1 MSLSTLRTD
10 LSPTPSSQSSSSSYS
25 TTRTTRKQPDEQH
38 QQTRLETVLP
48 APPDIAVLRRQYF
61 NILQTPGKGIGYSA
75 WLQLEPFLEN
85 VYRKDKDRVQ
95 MGPEGPIGR
104 IYYSCRWS
112 KKEYTTPVELG
123 KRKRD
128 GATQNKC
135 DKCPVN
141 SLVAVV
147 TAGWVT
153 FEVPKLSPE
162 TWPVHNHT
170 LEWCDGKKINKAVRD
185 AMCTEI
191 EKGYP
196 ASYVQKLFNGEWQ
209 DGNRVHLQA
218 CGGMHLSGKLGNNVA
233 RDFLKANRNQRRKGA
248 LEDWQAQV
256 DDAMRYLDTQEDWI
270 YRQISAIR
278 AHDGEISNALVFGS
292 RDRIQTLCQRGK
304 LTLLDSTHCTNKLG
318 WFLFTLVVRDE
329 QGSFIPCA
337 HFLSSNEDGD
347 IIGAS
352 LRVIREWTGGL
363 EGWKL
368 AYILTDDSAAEQRG
382 VRLAFDDVESQV
394 RHLLCTKHSGATLDR
409 NLAGNSK
416 KEARLHM
423 KDAMYVR
430 RSRLGAADSVQKAI
444 DSLPSKNDKDYLR
457 NNWLNS
463 IDSWAMCARTQC
475 CLLLQVIPFSLFA
488 SPY

>member
-10 LSPTPSSQSSSSSYS
+10 LSPTPSSQSSSSIYS
-25 TTRTTRKQPDEQH
+25 STRSTRNKPDER

-48 APPDIAVLRRQYF
+48 APPNIAALWKQYF
-61 NILQTPGKGIGYSA
+61 NILQTPSKGIEYSA
-75 WLQLEPFLEN
+75 WLQLEAFLEN
-85 VYRKDKDRVQ
+85 VYKKDKDRVQ

-112 KKEYTTPVELG
+112 KEKYTSPIELG

-162 TWPVHNHT
+162 SWPAHNHT

-185 AMCTEI
+185 AVCAEI

-233 RDFLKANRNQRRKGA
+233 REYLKANRNQRRKGA
-248 LEDWQAQV
+248 LEDWQQQLN
-256 DDAMRYLDTQEDWI
+256 DAKHYLDTQEDWI
-270 YRQISAIR
+270 YRQVSAVRI
-278 AHDGEISNALVFGS
+278 HDGKTSNALVFGS
-292 RDRIQTLCQRGK
+292 QDRIQTLCHRGK

-347 IIGAS
+347 IIGAC

-368 AYILTDDSAAEQRG
+368 S
-382 VRLAFDDVESQV
+382 
-394 RHLLCTKHSGATLDR
+394 
-409 NLAGNSK
+409 
-416 KEARLHM
+416 
-423 KDAMYVR
+423 
-430 RSRLGAADSVQKAI
+430 
-444 DSLPSKNDKDYLR
+444 
-457 NNWLNS
+457 
-463 IDSWAMCARTQC
+463 
-475 CLLLQVIPFSLFA
+475 
-488 SPY
+488 